1 MAAPVKNTCPDIDK
15 YIRWIKMALVEERY
29 LKGYNE
35 REVFDAAVSMANELE
50 SCIGYLEDLRSSNDS
65 LRCWGECLEEELHDA
80 GQQINDL
87 ENHLEELK
95 EKA

>member
-15 YIRWIKMALVEERY
+15 YIKWIKMAIVKERD
-29 LKGYNE
+29 LQRMKE
-35 REVFDAAVSMANELE
+35 SDVFDCAVSMASELE
-50 SCIGYLEDLRSSNDS
+50 NCIGYLEDLRASNDS